1 MSPLRAY
8 REKKKLSQEELA
20 SLLGVSRQ
28 MVGMLETGE
37 RQYTAEMAVSIE
49 EKLGINRV
57 RFRPDLF
64 RKKAA

>member
-8 REKKKLSQEELA
+8 REKKNLSQEELA
-20 SLLGVSRQ
+20 ALLGVSRQ

-37 RQYTAEMAVSIE
+37 RQFTAEMAVNIE
-49 EKLGINRV
+49 AKTGMNRV
-57 RFRPDLF
+57 LFRPDLF